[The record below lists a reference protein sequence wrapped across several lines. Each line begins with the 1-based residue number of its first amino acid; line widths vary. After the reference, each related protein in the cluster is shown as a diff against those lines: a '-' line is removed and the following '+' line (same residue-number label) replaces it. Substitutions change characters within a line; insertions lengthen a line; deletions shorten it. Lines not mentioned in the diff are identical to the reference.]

1 MNAILKA
8 ALCSIGGVRALCMYT
23 TLWVYPSL
31 AVLHP
36 GDVKNSWELSVKG
49 LEQKRLDFPRMA
61 CFAFPF
67 SWANI
72 VCYNLNTAMQKYRN
86 L

>member
-8 ALCSIGGVRALCMYT
+8 ALCSIGGVRALCVYT

-36 GDVKNSWELSVKG
+36 GDVKNSWELTVKG
-49 LEQKRLDFPRMA
+49 LEQKRLDFPRIIMAPARMA

-67 SWANI
+67 S
-72 VCYNLNTAMQKYRN
+72 VLGEYCL